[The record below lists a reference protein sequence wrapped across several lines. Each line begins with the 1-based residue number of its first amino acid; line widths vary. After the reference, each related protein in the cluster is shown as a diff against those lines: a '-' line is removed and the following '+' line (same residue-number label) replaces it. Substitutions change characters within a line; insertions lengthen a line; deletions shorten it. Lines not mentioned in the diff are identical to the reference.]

1 MHKNAK
7 YKLTKRMQLLKL
19 IIIMIKYVYSKF
31 KVQLTGS
38 KYGQCVLFANTI
50 HGKHSSSIRIGFVW
64 R

>member
-38 KYGQCVLFANTI
+38 KNGQFVLLANTI
-50 HGKHSSSIRIGFVW
+50 HGKNNSSIRIGFVW